1 MEQLFPLWSV
11 LALTAVSVTGALLGS
26 RSKRRATGPLARAV
40 ASIRITMLSFSAAAL
55 LLLFSLPS
63 TSDLSTF
70 EYPKTLQQISEPARM
85 LELLQAYNRAIV
97 RTTEVLWL
105 FILLF
110 VSVLVGSTMSIISI
124 ARATEALSGMMPQPS
139 SGAESGAGSG
149 VS

>member
-11 LALTAVSVTGALLGS
+11 LALTVVSVIGALLGS
-26 RSKRRATGPLARAV
+26 RSKRRAAGPLARAV

-63 TSDLSTF
+63 TSDLSSF

-97 RTTEVLWL
+97 RTTEVLSL
-105 FILLF
+105 FIFL
-110 VSVLVGSTMSIISI
+110 VVCVLVGSTLSTST
-124 ARATEALSGMMPQPS
+124 ARMTEVLANTPLQPS
-139 SGAESGAGSG
+139 SDAKSGAGSR